1 MRRHW
6 MAAALAMSVAAGVAF
21 AKLPPPTPEQVQ
33 AAEAK
38 KEQDKA
44 VLEKEKEAL
53 EKAQDRV
60 VQHYKRTKG
69 ATTASA
75 ARGGQTESTNIP
87 DPAVRKA
94 PGDAGPKGGTKQS
107 AEAHSAPAK

>member
-1 MRRHW
+1 MRRNW
-6 MAAALAMSVAAGVAF
+6 IAAAVMGIVTGVAI
-21 AKLPPPTPEQVQ
+21 AKLPPPTPEQAQ
-33 AAEAK
+33 AAAAK
-38 KEQDKA
+38 KEEAKA
-44 VLEKEKEAL
+44 SAEKQKQLL

-69 ATTASA
+69 AGGGA
-75 ARGGQTESTNIP
+75 AVRGGRTETTNIS
-87 DPAVRKA
+87 DHAVRQA

>member
-1 MRRHW
+1 MRKHW
-6 MAAALAMSVAAGVAF
+6 IAVALLSVFAGVAV

-38 KEQDKA
+38 KEQEKA
-44 VLEKEKEAL
+44 NIEKEKVLL

-60 VQHYKRTKG
+60 VQHYKATKG
-69 ATTASA
+69 AVGATT
-75 ARGGQTESTNIP
+75 ARGGQTEATNIP
-87 DPAVRKA
+87 NLAVVPA
-94 PGDAGPKGGTKQS
+94 GESGPKGGTKQS